1 MTKEKFDMSVIH
13 TQITEGLIALMESG
27 VAPWSKPW
35 LIRGH
40 ADVMAPHNGTSGRR
54 YTGFN
59 SMYLSF
65 LMDLY
70 KWKDPR
76 FYTMKGLPSGLR
88 VTKGSKSTI
97 VIYNKMVKRDVIND
111 VGKKEEKVS
120 WFQRYYRVF
129 NGSQVD
135 GLGEFVKPEVDV
147 EPYMHED
154 EDYPEAEGLC
164 GAWCDSLAGGL
175 SHESD
180 RAFYKPMTDS
190 ISMPNS
196 DQFST
201 LSAYYQ
207 TLMHEMIHST
217 GHDSRANRIETTSFG
232 ADKYAKEELV
242 AEFGAAFMCANTGV
256 PLDESQSAAYLK
268 GWAKRCK
275 AEPKLLYSAANAAH
289 YAANMIMECEYA
301 IA

>member
-76 FYTMKGLPSGLR
+76 FYTIKGLPSGLR

-164 GAWCDSLAGGL
+164 GVWCDSLAYGL
-175 SHESD
+175 SHDSD
-180 RAFYKPMTDS
+180 RAFYTPQLDGIT
-190 ISMPNS
+190 MPNS

-217 GHDSRANRIETTSFG
+217 GHSSRANRIDLGTFG
-232 ADKYAKEELV
+232 GDKYAKEELV
-242 AEFGAAFMCANTGV
+242 AEFGAAFLCANTGV
-256 PLDESQSAAYLK
+256 PLDESLSAAYLT

-275 AEPKLLYSAANAAH
+275 EEPKLLFSAANAAH
-289 YAANMIMECEYA
+289 YAANMIMEGKYA